1 MACKAAACLGVW
13 WSKGQNNIIYL
24 GWWLFCQ
31 AQLQAADGQSL
42 APCPRA
48 PVPGD
53 SAFSTSLLACSR
65 GRAWGTSAEVC
76 IQKTEV
82 YNQKPSAEIPD
93 TPAPFLCETQQA
105 NITALL
111 ILSCLSFTSHHLVS
125 CRELLAS
132 CRQDVEVKKLPGC
145 HNLSLTAI
153 LQDTLTQTQ
162 GELFRELQ
170 WSYLLLSVEMT
181 LCIIIYGWCCSSLSQ
196 PWSERIHPQPVLCGH
211 HTQTR
216 ESSVGL
222 QAHIMWS
229 SGTPSP
235 SRSSQ

>member
-1 MACKAAACLGVW
+1 MLILGTSKDSLILIRTPWEGWPFKHYQELGHSHWDGLQSSSMSGSVM
-13 WSKGQNNIIYL
+13 SKGQNSTIYL

-53 SAFSTSLLACSR
+53 SALSTSLMACSR
-65 GRAWGTSAEVC
+65 GHAWGTSAEVC

-93 TPAPFLCETQQA
+93 TPAPFLCETQQS

-111 ILSCLSFTSHHLVS
+111 ILSCPSFTSHHLVS
-125 CRELLAS
+125 CRELLVS

-153 LQDTLTQTQ
+153 LLDTLTQTQ
-162 GELFRELQ
+162 GELFREL
-170 WSYLLLSVEMT
+170 
-181 LCIIIYGWCCSSLSQ
+181 
-196 PWSERIHPQPVLCGH
+196 
-211 HTQTR
+211 
-216 ESSVGL
+216 
-222 QAHIMWS
+222 
-229 SGTPSP
+229 
-235 SRSSQ
+235 